1 MIYVKIKTIL
11 NKGINIEKQ
20 HQYQNKMKMKNRL
33 LYLYLAAVLLPV
45 LAPAQV
51 IQKSA
56 KANQHINYERLARID
71 NLVNDYINKGWE
83 TGVVTIIIKNNQ
95 IIQYKGYGFADV
107 ETKKPMANNT
117 IFRIMSQT
125 KAIVS
130 VAALLL
136 YEEGKFLLDEP
147 VSNFIPEFKNQQVLD
162 KFNPADTTYTT
173 IPAKR
178 GITFR
183 DLLTHTSGLDYPDI
197 GSENMKAIYAR
208 YKIPSG
214 LGEINENLLEKM
226 KALGKLPLAHQPGE
240 KWTYGL
246 NSDLLGCLV
255 EIISGTNL
263 EDYLQ
268 KKLFEPLGMQ
278 DTYFNLPKEKFS
290 RLATVYTEDSLNH
303 IIKWSHSFRNIDPDY
318 PMKKKRYFS
327 GGAGLSSTAF
337 DYGVFLQMLLNGG
350 IYDKKEILSPRSV
363 DLILQNQIGD
373 LSLGKNKFGLGFSI
387 VTAQGA
393 AFGGRNQGSFG
404 WGGYYGTTYWADPKE
419 NMVCLIMTQH
429 TPSSH
434 YDLTNKFETLVYQAI
449 K

>member
-1 MIYVKIKTIL
+1 MITGYLLFHFMIYVKIKTIL

-214 LGEINENLLEKM
+214 LGEINENLLEK
-226 KALGKLPLAHQPGE
+226 
-240 KWTYGL
+240 
-246 NSDLLGCLV
+246 
-255 EIISGTNL
+255 
-263 EDYLQ
+263 
-268 KKLFEPLGMQ
+268 
-278 DTYFNLPKEKFS
+278 
-290 RLATVYTEDSLNH
+290 
-303 IIKWSHSFRNIDPDY
+303 
-318 PMKKKRYFS
+318 
-327 GGAGLSSTAF
+327 
-337 DYGVFLQMLLNGG
+337 
-350 IYDKKEILSPRSV
+350 
-363 DLILQNQIGD
+363 
-373 LSLGKNKFGLGFSI
+373 
-387 VTAQGA
+387 
-393 AFGGRNQGSFG
+393 
-404 WGGYYGTTYWADPKE
+404 
-419 NMVCLIMTQH
+419 
-429 TPSSH
+429 
-434 YDLTNKFETLVYQAI
+434 
-449 K
+449 